1 LRALERR
8 LSRREAPILARRAAL
23 RACAA
28 IGSGCREALRGSAAA
43 DPTRAAIVRL
53 GERAA
58 ALLGEIPD
66 APLPGAP
73 HPAGDEMPGG
83 VPGGVLVRQMQVLI
97 ERWRRERQ
105 IDRLAAELALARAY
119 ARRARRETAA
129 AAPAGGNP
137 C

>member
-8 LSRREAPILARRAAL
+8 LSRREAPIMARRTAL
-23 RACAA
+23 LACAA
-28 IGSGCREALRGSAAA
+28 IGSGCRAAVRGSAPL

-58 ALLGEIPD
+58 ALLAEIPD

-73 HPAGDEMPGG
+73 HPAGDFAPGG
-83 VPGGVLVRQMQVLI
+83 ALVRQMQVLI
-97 ERWRRERQ
+97 ERWRGERH
-105 IDRLAAELALARAY
+105 IDLFDAELALARAY
-119 ARRARRETAA
+119 ARRARRETTA
-129 AAPAGGNP
+129 AAPPSGNS